1 MQPQEEIRTFLDGL
15 SPEAQAALPYV
26 FDFWALPHQRI
37 TEGDWKTWVIMGG
50 RGAGKTR
57 AGSEWVR
64 AQVEGAHPRDR
75 GRARRVALVGET
87 YDQAIAVMV
96 KGESGILACSPPDR
110 RPKFVAGERKLI
122 WSNGATPAEGFANAA
137 GKLALFTNGG
147 WEFIT
152 PATGW
157 QACLIPTGAR
167 LVFDGTNWRAA
178 PASTRAF
185 GGGVDVH
192 SVTLDITLTVGNTVT
207 TEALFPERSI
217 GLGVTGRVTS
227 AITGSLTSWAIG
239 APDDPQ
245 RFGTGLSLIENSWLN
260 GPQNPFVYWS
270 ATPLA
275 LTAEGGVFSGGSL
288 RLVAHFIALS
298 LPDPV

>member
-1 MQPQEEIRTFLDGL
+1 MTSSPNLSLPYLSAAQAQKHVTVNEALTRLDGVVQLRL
-15 SPEAQAALPYV
+15 SSV
-26 FDFWALPHQRI
+26 D
-37 TEGDWKTWVIMGG
+37 VI
-50 RGAGKTR
+50 
-57 AGSEWVR
+57 SPPPSPI
-64 AQVEGAHPRDR
+64 EGA
-75 GRARRVALVGET
+75 V
-87 YDQAIAVMV
+87 YAI
-96 KGESGILACSPPDR
+96 
-110 RPKFVAGERKLI
+110 
-122 WSNGATPAEGFANAA
+122 GATPTEEFANAA

-147 WEFIT
+147 WDFIT

-157 QACLIPTGAR
+157 QAYLIPTGAR

-178 PASTRAF
+178 PASTGAF
-185 GGGVDVH
+185 GGGVDIR
-192 SVTLDITLTVGNTVT
+192 SMTLDLTLTAGNTLT

-245 RFGTGLSLIENSWLN
+245 RFGTGLSLAENSWLN

-270 ATPLA
+270 ATPLI